1 MVEIVLALAARTN
14 EPIKN
19 SLLADEGQF
28 DKIGQSI
35 RINVDK
41 YHTQTYGLS
50 FVSIRSRATIYL
62 KLLEAIRK
70 TIDKSDPVSEQA
82 KYQSHRSAI

>member
-50 FVSIRSRATIYL
+50 FVSIRNRATIYL
-62 KLLEAIRK
+62 KFH
-70 TIDKSDPVSEQA
+70 SC
-82 KYQSHRSAI
+82 